1 MQYLFWLAQW
11 YMVKSILIINCP
23 TPSHTGQY
31 CKCFYTRF
39 ASQKS
44 ARKLVRAAINPET
57 HRSRRRRACWRGR
70 RRERHTAKTKRKSVC
85 RWPPCGAEQ
94 AGARTLR
101 HSGAVCACAFAVTF
115 LLLTILPII
124 FSLENGDLI
133 FTFRFYFSSP
143 LRFIWTLCFVRE
155 KHSRDVDK
163 VVVWVVHTTK
173 GRVGAEHKLLVEKAS
188 L

>member
-1 MQYLFWLAQW
+1 MLYCPFIKNYIPIWSYKCNTWLAQC

-94 AGARTLR
+94 AEARTLR
-101 HSGAVCACAFAVTF
+101 HFGAVCACAFAVSF
-115 LLLTILPII
+115 LLLTMLPII
-124 FSLENGDLI
+124 FFSRKWSLD
-133 FTFRFYFSSP
+133 FYLPILF
-143 LRFIWTLCFVRE
+143 
-155 KHSRDVDK
+155 
-163 VVVWVVHTTK
+163 
-173 GRVGAEHKLLVEKAS
+173 
-188 L
+188 